1 MKYFTKTIL
10 FLFCLIFEIN
20 HAQVLITPSGSI
32 TENFNSLAS
41 AGTNTWTD
49 NSTIPNWLS
58 QRTGTGTTYV
68 ASTGN
73 SNAGGLY
80 SFGSTVTPTDRALG
94 SLGSSNPAAGAFAH
108 GILLQNTLGVPV
120 TSLAINYTGEQW
132 RMGGPTSS
140 LQTIS
145 FWYKISPTPLTALT
159 PSNNTGW
166 TAVTALDFSSPQTNT
181 TAAAL
186 DGNLPANRVVI
197 SPVTI
202 PSFSLSNNDYV
213 LLKWEDPDHLAS
225 DHGLS
230 IDDVTIKWI
239 LPPPTV
245 TGITNLNVCVGSQI
259 QIAGT
264 NFNGVSTLSVGNV
277 PVSSFTVNSLTQIT
291 AIVGAPASGSVTVIT
306 SGGSAT
312 SSAVLNVLASPS
324 ITATSSNS
332 FICQGSTAILTASG
346 ALTYS
351 WNTGATT
358 ASIAVSPS
366 VTTNYIVT
374 GANVAGCTDTK
385 IVSLNVYT
393 NPTVIVSSNSSSL
406 CTGST
411 ATLTASGAASYSW
424 NTGSTNTV
432 ISVSPS
438 TTVVYTVTGSN
449 SGCTDTKTISLNV
462 IQGPTLTA
470 VSTSSAICSGATSTL
485 AVSGAST
492 YLWNTGSTNT
502 VISVSPS
509 VTTNYTV
516 SGTDAS
522 GCSDTKTIAL
532 TVNPNPT
539 VNISA
544 TTSFV
549 CIGSTATLTA
559 SGANT
564 YSWSTGATNTLI
576 TVSPT
581 VTTSYQLFG
590 TDALGCTD
598 TKSITLAINSNPTVS
613 AVASASAICAGST
626 ATLVASGATNYT
638 WTSIG
643 STSLV
648 TVTPIAST
656 IYSVTGQTNGCSN
669 TATIALTTIPNPTVL
684 ATASQSV
691 LCDNGSTGSSILT
704 ASTNATSY
712 SWSNGANTT
721 TTSVTPTLT
730 TNYTVTVT
738 QSGCS
743 SNAIVTVSVTNCTG
757 VNENTNTYIGIYPN
771 PLNEAL
777 TVYGLGKE
785 VTLELYDVAGKL
797 IVTEKVNGTTTIN
810 TTFLEKGV
818 YILNI
823 TDNGTLIKASKLLK
837 N

>member
-1 MKYFTKTIL
+1 MKHLTFTIL
-10 FLFCLIFEIN
+10 FVFCLIFEIN

-32 TENFNSLAS
+32 TENFNTLSS

-49 NSTIPNWLS
+49 NSTVPNWLS

-68 ASTGN
+68 ASIGN

-80 SFGSTVTPTDRALG
+80 SFGSTLTPTDRALG
-94 SLGSSNPAAGAFAH
+94 SLGSSNAAAGAFAH
-108 GILLQNTLGVPV
+108 GVLLQNTLGLPV

-140 LQTIS
+140 VQTIS
-145 FWYKISPTPLTALT
+145 FWYKISSTPVTALT

-181 TAAAL
+181 TSAAL

-197 SPVTI
+197 SPVII
-202 PSFSLSNNDYV
+202 PSFSLATNDYV
-213 LLKWEDPDHLAS
+213 LLKWEDPDHIAS

-259 QIAGT
+259 QITGT

-291 AIVGAPASGSVTVIT
+291 AIIGAPASGSVTVIT

-346 ALTYS
+346 ASTYS

-358 ASIAVSPS
+358 ASISVSPS

-374 GANVAGCTDTK
+374 GANAAGCSDTK
-385 IVSLNVYT
+385 TIALNVYT
-393 NPTVIVSSNSSSL
+393 NPTVVVSSSSGSL
-406 CTGST
+406 CSGST
-411 ATLTASGAASYSW
+411 ATLTVNGASTYSW
-424 NTGSTNTV
+424 STGSTNTV
-432 ISVSPS
+432 ISVTPS
-438 TTVVYTVTGSN
+438 TTVVYTITGSN
-449 SGCTDTKTISLNV
+449 SGCTDTKTISLNIV
-462 IQGPTLTA
+462 QGPTLNAISSSTA
-470 VSTSSAICSGATSTL
+470 VCSGATTTL
-485 AVSGAST
+485 TASGAST
-492 YLWNTGSTNT
+492 YSWSTGATNT
-502 VISVSPS
+502 TISVNPS

-516 SGTDAS
+516 SGTDVS

-539 VNISA
+539 VTISA
-544 TTSFV
+544 SSNSI
-549 CIGSTATLTA
+549 CIGLTATLTA

-564 YSWSTGATNTLI
+564 YSWNTGATNTVI
-576 TVSPT
+576 A
-581 VTTSYQLFG
+581 VTPSVATSYLLIG
-590 TDALGCTD
+590 TNAFGCTD
-598 TKSITLAINSNPTVS
+598 TKSVTISVNSNPTVN
-613 AVASASAICAGST
+613 ATASANSVCAGST
-626 ATLVASGATNYT
+626 ATLLASGAANYT
-638 WTSIG
+638 WTSVG
-643 STSLV
+643 TTSLV
-648 TVTPIAST
+648 IITPSAST
-656 IYSVTGQTNGCSN
+656 IYSVTGETNGCVN
-669 TATIALTTIPNPTVL
+669 TATVSVNAIPNPTIL
-684 ATASQSV
+684 AVASQSV

-704 ASTNATSY
+704 VSTNATAY
-712 SWSNGANTT
+712 LWSNGASTT
-721 TTSVTPTLT
+721 TTMVTPTLT
-730 TNYTVTVT
+730 TNYTITVT
-738 QSGCS
+738 QGGCS
-743 SNAIVTVSVTNCTG
+743 SNAVLTISVTNCTG
-757 VNENTNTYIGIYPN
+757 VNENTDIVIGIYPN
-771 PLNEAL
+771 PVNEAL
-777 TVYGLGKE
+777 TVYGLNKD

-797 IVTEKVNGTTTIN
+797 IVSERINGTTTIN

-823 TDNGTLIKASKLLK
+823 TDNGTLLKASKLLK